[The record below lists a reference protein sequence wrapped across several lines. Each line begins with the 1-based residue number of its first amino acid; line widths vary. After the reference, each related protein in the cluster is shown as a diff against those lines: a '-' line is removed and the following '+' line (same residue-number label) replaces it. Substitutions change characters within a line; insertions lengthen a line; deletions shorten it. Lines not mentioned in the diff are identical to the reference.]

1 MNRNALTSLCLALSL
16 VAACAGSRSRGT
28 EGPVYTFLD
37 IPIATLY
44 ADLNKYHGAVF
55 EDRFKY
61 YHIYHDRETAKPGQ
75 QTIIGKTHF
84 TARAIGQPSYV
95 IRIRITP
102 KQEEQLLA
110 MGIRRQDV
118 LKARVRYVGIS
129 PGGSLAFDLLEI
141 LE

>member
-1 MNRNALTSLCLALSL
+1 MNRIALMSLCFALSL
-16 VAACAGSRSRGT
+16 AAACTGPRSRET
-28 EGPVYTFLD
+28 EIPVFAFLD

-44 ADLNKYHGAVF
+44 ADVNKYHGAVF
-55 EDRFKY
+55 EDRFKF

-102 KQEEQLLA
+102 EQEEQLLA

-118 LKARVRYVGIS
+118 LKARVRYVGLS
-129 PGGSLAFDLLEI
+129 PAKSLAFELLEI